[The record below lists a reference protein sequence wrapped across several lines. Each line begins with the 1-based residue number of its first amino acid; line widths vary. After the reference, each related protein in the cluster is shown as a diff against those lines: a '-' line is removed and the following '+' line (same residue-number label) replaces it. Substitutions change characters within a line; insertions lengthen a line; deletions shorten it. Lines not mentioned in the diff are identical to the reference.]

1 MTGWRMIGIL
11 FVLPMLHG
19 IHRPRRC
26 AEPVRLNENGF
37 PLAVGNR
44 WNYQVSASRFS
55 INPDETYAFEAE
67 AIWEIVAREQVLG
80 QEAFRFVTTHR
91 FFSGPDSGSV
101 ATAETWS
108 KACSVTARPPLP
120 NSPPSSEPDPDR
132 CFRGTCRVVDP
143 LLI

>member
-55 INPDETYAFEAE
+55 INPDETCAFEAE

-80 QEAFRFVTTHR
+80 QETFRFVTTHR
-91 FFSGPDSGSV
+91 FFSGPDSGFV
-101 ATAETWS
+101 ATI
-108 KACSVTARPPLP
+108 L
-120 NSPPSSEPDPDR
+120 EPEADR
-132 CFRGTCRVVDP
+132 CFLGTCRVVG
-143 LLI
+143 LVIILTIVK